1 MKIRGRFIGILA
13 VLGLLVAL
21 VPLATVGAVAGEVS
35 LTGGAEKGNY
45 FSDRTGFNIVT
56 IDVEDADLSPARV
69 GKARFTTGTSGPGFT
84 LASGVVGGEEE
95 QIDEFDGGPSNPVC
109 VDSETVDTQDGFG
122 ILDDVAD
129 TPTRWS

>member
-35 LTGGAEKGNY
+35 LTGGAENKGNY

-56 IDVEDADLSPARV
+56 IDVEDADLSPAQSWQGAV
-69 GKARFTTGTSGPGFT
+69 HHGY
-84 LASGVVGGEEE
+84 
-95 QIDEFDGGPSNPVC
+95 
-109 VDSETVDTQDGFG
+109 
-122 ILDDVAD
+122 
-129 TPTRWS
+129 